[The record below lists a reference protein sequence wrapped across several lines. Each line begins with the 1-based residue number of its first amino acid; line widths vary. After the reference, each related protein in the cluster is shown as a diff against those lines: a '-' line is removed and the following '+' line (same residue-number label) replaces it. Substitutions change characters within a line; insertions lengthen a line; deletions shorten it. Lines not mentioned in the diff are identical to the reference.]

1 MNQKYL
7 KLSIV
12 IPVLDEE
19 HTLEKLFFGIKEAV
33 NKTRY
38 KNFEVIF
45 IDDGSSDSS
54 WSVIGALKNK
64 YTNNIVSIKFRKNFG
79 KSLAL
84 YAGFLKAQGDL
95 VFTMDADLQDNPA
108 EIPNFINKLDEG
120 YDVVAGWKK
129 IRHDPL
135 SKILPSKIFNKVTS
149 IFSGI
154 HLHDFNCGF
163 KLYKKEVIKNIEI
176 YGELHRFIP
185 VLASYYGFKIAEIA
199 VIHNERQYG
208 VSKYGYERYVRGFLD
223 LLTVIITTK
232 YLQKPNHLFGGLG
245 ILFGL
250 IGFLSLSY
258 LIILW
263 FYGYTI
269 GHRPLL
275 LFGILSVMLSVQMI
289 SLGLISE
296 LINKN
301 SKNNRI
307 EKIVENNFD

>member
-1 MNQKYL
+1 MSQKYL
-7 KLSIV
+7 KLSFV
-12 IPVLDEE
+12 IPVLNEE

-33 NKTRY
+33 KKTKY
-38 KNFEVIF
+38 KDFEVIF
-45 IDDGSSDSS
+45 IDDGSTDSS
-54 WSVIGALKNK
+54 WLVIETLKDN
-64 YTNNIVSIKFRKNFG
+64 YTNNIVAIKFRKNFG

-149 IFSGI
+149 MFSGI

-185 VLASYYGFKIAEIA
+185 VLANYYGFKISEIA
-199 VIHNERQYG
+199 VKHNERQHG
-208 VSKYGYERYVRGFLD
+208 VSKYGYERYIRGFLD
-223 LLTVIITTK
+223 LLTVTITTK

-263 FYGYTI
+263 FYGYSI

-275 LFGILSVMLSVQMI
+275 LFGILSAMLSVQMI

>member
-1 MNQKYL
+1 
-7 KLSIV
+7 
-12 IPVLDEE
+12 VLNEE

-33 NKTRY
+33 KKTRY
-38 KNFEVIF
+38 KDFEVIF
-45 IDDGSSDSS
+45 IDDGSTDSS
-54 WSVIGALKNK
+54 WSVIDTLKDN
-64 YTNNIVSIKFRKNFG
+64 YTNNIVAIKFRKNFG

-149 IFSGI
+149 MFSGI

-185 VLASYYGFKIAEIA
+185 VLANYYGFKIAEIA
-199 VIHNERQYG
+199 VKHNERQHG
-208 VSKYGYERYVRGFLD
+208 VSKYGYERYIRGFLD
-223 LLTVIITTK
+223 LLTVTITTK
-232 YLQKPNHLFGGLG
+232 YLQKPNHFFGGLG

-263 FYGYTI
+263 FYGYSI

-275 LFGILSVMLSVQMI
+275 LFGILSAMLSVQMI

>member
-1 MNQKYL
+1 MSQKYL
-7 KLSIV
+7 KLSFV
-12 IPVLDEE
+12 IPVLNEE

-33 NKTRY
+33 KKTRY
-38 KNFEVIF
+38 KDFEVIF
-45 IDDGSSDSS
+45 IDDGSTDSS
-54 WSVIGALKNK
+54 WLVIETLKDN
-64 YTNNIVSIKFRKNFG
+64 YTNNIVAIKFRKNFG

-149 IFSGI
+149 MFSGI

-185 VLASYYGFKIAEIA
+185 VLANYYGFKISEIA
-199 VIHNERQYG
+199 VKHNERQHG
-208 VSKYGYERYVRGFLD
+208 VSKYGYERYIRGFLD
-223 LLTVIITTK
+223 LLTVTITTK

-263 FYGYTI
+263 FYGYSI

-275 LFGILSVMLSVQMI
+275 LFGILSAMLSVQMI

>member
-1 MNQKYL
+1 MSQKYL
-7 KLSIV
+7 KLSFV
-12 IPVLDEE
+12 IPVLNEE

-33 NKTRY
+33 KKTRY
-38 KNFEVIF
+38 KDFEVIF
-45 IDDGSSDSS
+45 IDDGSTDSS
-54 WSVIGALKNK
+54 WLVIETLKDN
-64 YTNNIVSIKFRKNFG
+64 YTNNIVAIKFRKNFG

-84 YAGFLKAQGDL
+84 YTGFLKAQGDL

-149 IFSGI
+149 MFSGI

-185 VLASYYGFKIAEIA
+185 VLANYYGFKISEIA
-199 VIHNERQYG
+199 VKHNERQHG
-208 VSKYGYERYVRGFLD
+208 VSKYGYERYIRGFLD
-223 LLTVIITTK
+223 LLTVTITTK

-263 FYGYTI
+263 FYGYSI

-275 LFGILSVMLSVQMI
+275 LFGILSAMLSVQMI